1 MPSLTIVIFAN
12 CLFIIVTNQ
21 DIKINNVKFSSI
33 DFEAFEKKNAEDI
46 LSWSMEMFYPKI
58 SFASSFGAEDVVV
71 IDLMM
76 KVNKNNTRIFTL
88 DTGRLNPETYDVM
101 DKIQKKYNI
110 SIETLFPNYL
120 DVEKMVYEKGI
131 NLMYNS
137 ITDRKLCCEIRKV
150 RPLRKFL
157 ATLDAWITG
166 IRRDQTFTRT
176 NIKKIEIDASNNGI
190 FKINPLADWTNDMVW
205 EYIKK
210 NDVPY
215 NKLHDLGY
223 PSIGCAPCTRAI
235 LPGDDL
241 RSGRWWWENDIHKEC
256 GLHWNRN

>member
-1 MPSLTIVIFAN
+1 M
-12 CLFIIVTNQ
+12 TNQ
-21 DIKINNVKFSSI
+21 DTKINSLKLSST
-33 DFEAFEKKNAEDI
+33 DFDEFEMMNAEDI
-46 LSWSMEMFYPKI
+46 LSWSMEKFYPRI

-88 DTGRLNPETYDVM
+88 DTGRLNPETYDVI
-101 DKIQKKYNI
+101 DRLQKKYNI
-110 SIETLFPNYL
+110 SIEILFPNYL
-120 DVEKMVYEKGI
+120 EVEEMVYNKGI
-131 NLMYNS
+131 NLMYQS
-137 ITDRKLCCEIRKV
+137 IPDRKLCCEIRKV
-150 RPLRKFL
+150 HPLRRFL

-176 NIKKIEIDASNNGI
+176 NIKKIEIDVPNNGI

-205 EYIKK
+205 DYIKK

-215 NKLHDLGY
+215 NKLHDSGY

-235 LPGDDL
+235 LPGVDL
-241 RSGRWWWENDIHKEC
+241 RSGRWWWENDAHKEC
-256 GLHWNRN
+256 GLHWSKN

>member
-1 MPSLTIVIFAN
+1 MA
-12 CLFIIVTNQ
+12 NQ
-21 DIKINNVKFSSI
+21 DTKINSLKLSST
-33 DFEAFEKKNAEDI
+33 DFDEFEMMNAEDI
-46 LSWSMEMFYPKI
+46 LSWSMEKFYPRI

-76 KVNKNNTRIFTL
+76 KVNKNNSRIFTL
-88 DTGRLNPETYDVM
+88 DTGRLNPETYDVI
-101 DKIQKKYNI
+101 DRLQKKYNI
-110 SIETLFPNYL
+110 SIEILFPNYL
-120 DVEKMVYEKGI
+120 EVEEMVYNKGI
-131 NLMYNS
+131 NLMYQS
-137 ITDRKLCCEIRKV
+137 IPDRKLCCEIRKV
-150 RPLRKFL
+150 HPLRRFL

-176 NIKKIEIDASNNGI
+176 NIKKIEIDVSNNGI

-205 EYIKK
+205 DYIKK

-235 LPGDDL
+235 LPGEDL
-241 RSGRWWWENDIHKEC
+241 RSGRWWWENDAHKEC
-256 GLHWNRN
+256 GLHWSKN

>member
-1 MPSLTIVIFAN
+1 M
-12 CLFIIVTNQ
+12 TNF
-21 DIKINNVKFSSI
+21 DKNVKNIKLSSI
-33 DFEAFEKKNAEDI
+33 DFDEFETKNAQDI
-46 LSWSMEMFYPKI
+46 LSWSMETFYPKI

-71 IDLMM
+71 IDLMV
-76 KVNKNNTRIFTL
+76 KINKNNTRIFTL

-101 DKIQKKYNI
+101 DKIQKKYDI
-110 SIETLFPNYL
+110 IIETLFPNYL

-131 NLMYNS
+131 NLMYQS
-137 ITDRKLCCEIRKV
+137 IADRKLCCEIRKV
-150 RPLRKFL
+150 HPLRRFL

-190 FKINPLADWTNDMVW
+190 FKINPLADWTNEMVW

-210 NDVPY
+210 NDIPY

-235 LPGDDL
+235 LAGEDL
-241 RSGRWWWENDIHKEC
+241 RSGRWWWETDKHKEC
-256 GLHWNRN
+256 GLHWSKN